1 MSSNTFFLAP
11 LPPFRLDLTVWTL
24 RRRPDNAVDRWDG
37 QTYRRVLPLPSGPV
51 DVFVTQIGPRET
63 PKLRVAVEGQ
73 PLRSPVKV
81 AVSSALHR
89 LLGLTLDLG
98 SFYRFVAREPLL
110 GELAQRFQ
118 GMKPPRFASVFEG
131 VINAIACQQF
141 TLTVG
146 IRLLN
151 GLATACGTA
160 RSEGNATAH
169 AFPRPEDLATMS
181 PSLLRELKFSQQ
193 KGRAMIELA
202 RSVSEGSLDLEA
214 LDALPDNAALARLQ
228 HLRGVGRWTAEYAL
242 LRGLGRLHIFPG
254 DDVGA
259 RNNLQKW
266 LRLPEP
272 LDYNGVRHTLDRWH
286 PFGGMI
292 YFHLLLDRLEE
303 AGCLQAEPLICFE
316 TASDAHAHTKAT
328 NSGANGAT
336 RKECKL

>member
-1 MSSNTFFLAP
+1 MSSNTFFLVP

-24 RRRPDNAVDRWDG
+24 RRRPDNMVDRWDG
-37 QTYRRVLPLPSGPV
+37 QTYRRLLPLSAGSV
-51 DVFVTQIGPRET
+51 DVAVTQVGPPAA
-63 PKLRVAVEGQ
+63 PKLRVVVTGQ
-73 PLRSPVKV
+73 PLTSPMKV

-89 LLGLTLDLG
+89 LLGLTVDLG
-98 SFYRFVAREPLL
+98 PFYRFAAREPLL
-110 GELAQRFQ
+110 GELAQRFE

-151 GLATACGTA
+151 GLATACSSAMG
-160 RSEGNATAH
+160 ECNATAH

-193 KGRAMIELA
+193 KGRAMIELSRA
-202 RSVSEGSLDLEA
+202 VSEGSLDLEA
-214 LDALPDNAALARLQ
+214 LDALPDDAALVRLQ

-242 LRGLGRLHIFPG
+242 LRGLGRVHIFPG

-266 LRLPEP
+266 LSLREP
-272 LDYNGVRHTLDRWH
+272 LDYDGVGRTLKRWRH
-286 PFGGMI
+286 FGGLI
-292 YFHLLLDRLEE
+292 YFHLLLGRLAE
-303 AGCLQAEPLICFE
+303 AGCFHPESLYRTFP
-316 TASDAHAHTKAT
+316 
-328 NSGANGAT
+328 
-336 RKECKL
+336 R